1 MDYNHIKNYL
11 EKFRTILFSK
21 EENLRIISKIIEKNT
36 SVIIE
41 VKNISIRGAVI
52 YIKASPL
59 VRNEIMI
66 NKSNILK
73 DIAFII
79 KEVNFLDIK

>member
-36 SVIIE
+36 LVIIE